1 MKEDCVYYIPPR
13 RDEDESCIC
22 WEHTNWNCEGCKRY
36 KNKYKK
42 ANADRIRSMTD
53 EELAQFLYDCT
64 DYPELDWWKR
74 WIKQEDWEW
83 SE

>member
-1 MKEDCVYYIPPR
+1 MSGIYIPGMEMPT
-13 RDEDESCIC
+13 ECSGCPFKMYYL
-22 WEHTNWNCEGCKRY
+22 NCGITKCR
-36 KNKYKK
+36 
-42 ANADRIRSMTD
+42 ATNADRIRSMTD